1 MLSIVP
7 IADRAAVGCRHLGGS
22 ACRVVGIARLVSAT
36 VGHLGGLR
44 GFGIVLILRFI
55 TARIDFG
62 GFIVSGISDRIIR
75 IAVGKLLLGVERTKL
90 AVFEVGAGQCV
101 AIEKLRTQHVS
112 KQIQSECGGVN

>member
-1 MLSIVP
+1 MTFKSHSSYGGRIVKHCTHNC
-7 IADRAAVGCRHLGGS
+7 RLGCN
-22 ACRVVGIARLVSAT
+22 
-36 VGHLGGLR
+36 
-44 GFGIVLILRFI
+44 GIVFVPRYIA
-55 TARIDFG
+55 ARIHFL

-75 IAVGKLLLGVERTKL
+75 IAVGKLLLGVDRTKL